1 MQPLAIHGLVDS
13 DEQRGCYFPLCT
25 YADQLFITLHLASL
39 HRLRAGE
46 GPHPN

>member
-1 MQPLAIHGLVDS
+1 MQPLAIRGLVDS
-13 DEQRGCYFPLCT
+13 DVQRGYIFPLLT
-25 YADQLFITLHLASL
+25 YADQLFITLHLGSL

>member
-1 MQPLAIHGLVDS
+1 MQPLAIRGLIDS
-13 DEQRGCYFPLCT
+13 DVQRGCIFSLLT
-25 YADQLFITLHLASL
+25 YADQLFITLHLVPL